1 MAGAGKSG
9 RKSSASR
16 AASHKLAVAKKRTV
30 AKGGK
35 RVMSESRNPAADGDA
50 DRNVDQIRDIL
61 FGGQMRDYERRFL
74 ELSQRLESESQR
86 LHNDLDQRL
95 GQLEKR
101 VDDHFDK
108 LGKQLRQEIADRSAG
123 IDDLETR
130 MQQGQRTLRS
140 EMQGGLQ
147 ALEGD
152 LAAKDERQ
160 REGLADLRQML
171 LARAGELQQ
180 ALARA
185 DHDLRADKVG
195 RNDLAGMLTEL
206 ALRLNGEPG

>member
-1 MAGAGKSG
+1 MAASGK
-9 RKSSASR
+9 RKSETSVPPAQAITPPASPSRSAPMND
-16 AASHKLAVAKKRTV
+16 AS
-30 AKGGK
+30 
-35 RVMSESRNPAADGDA
+35 P

-130 MQQGQRTLRS
+130 MQQGQRTLRG
-140 EMQGGLQ
+140 ELQGGLQ

-160 REGLADLRQML
+160 REGLAELRL
-171 LARAGELQQ
+171 LLLTRTGELQQ

-195 RNDLAGMLTEL
+195 RTDLAGMLTEL

>member
-1 MAGAGKSG
+1 MAASGK
-9 RKSSASR
+9 RKSETPVPPAQAITPPASPSRSAPMND
-16 AASHKLAVAKKRTV
+16 AS
-30 AKGGK
+30 
-35 RVMSESRNPAADGDA
+35 P

-130 MQQGQRTLRS
+130 MQQGQRTLRG
-140 EMQGGLQ
+140 ELQGGLQ

-160 REGLADLRQML
+160 REGLAELRQL
-171 LARAGELQQ
+171 LLTRTGELQQ

-195 RNDLAGMLTEL
+195 RTDLAGMLTEL

>member
-1 MAGAGKSG
+1 MAASGK
-9 RKSSASR
+9 RKSETFVPPAQAITPPASPSRSAPMND
-16 AASHKLAVAKKRTV
+16 AS
-30 AKGGK
+30 
-35 RVMSESRNPAADGDA
+35 P

-130 MQQGQRTLRS
+130 MQQGQRTLRG
-140 EMQGGLQ
+140 ELQGGLQ

-160 REGLADLRQML
+160 REGLAELRQML
-171 LARAGELQQ
+171 LTRTGELQQ

-195 RNDLAGMLTEL
+195 RTDLAGMLTEL

>member
-1 MAGAGKSG
+1 MAASGK
-9 RKSSASR
+9 RKSETSVPPAQAITPPASPSRSAPMND
-16 AASHKLAVAKKRTV
+16 AS
-30 AKGGK
+30 
-35 RVMSESRNPAADGDA
+35 P

-130 MQQGQRTLRS
+130 MQQGQRTLRG
-140 EMQGGLQ
+140 ELQGGLQ

-160 REGLADLRQML
+160 REGLAELRQL
-171 LARAGELQQ
+171 LLTRTGELQQ

-195 RNDLAGMLTEL
+195 RTDLAGMLTEL

>member
-1 MAGAGKSG
+1 MND
-9 RKSSASR
+9 AS
-16 AASHKLAVAKKRTV
+16 
-30 AKGGK
+30 
-35 RVMSESRNPAADGDA
+35 P

-130 MQQGQRTLRS
+130 MQQGQRTLRG
-140 EMQGGLQ
+140 ELQGGLQ
-147 ALEGD
+147 ALESDFG
-152 LAAKDERQ
+152 AKDERQ
-160 REGLADLRQML
+160 REALAELRQLM
-171 LARAGELQQ
+171 ANRMGELTA
-180 ALARA
+180 ALARS
-185 DHDLRADKVG
+185 DHDLRGDKVG
-195 RNDLAGMLTEL
+195 RADLAALLTEV
-206 ALRLNGEPG
+206 AMRLNGDFELPQARI

>member
-1 MAGAGKSG
+1 MAASGK
-9 RKSSASR
+9 RKSATSVPPAQAITPPASPSRSAPMND
-16 AASHKLAVAKKRTV
+16 AS
-30 AKGGK
+30 
-35 RVMSESRNPAADGDA
+35 P

-130 MQQGQRTLRS
+130 MQQGQRTLRG
-140 EMQGGLQ
+140 ELQGGLQ

-160 REGLADLRQML
+160 REGLAELRQL
-171 LARAGELQQ
+171 LLTRTGELQQ

-195 RNDLAGMLTEL
+195 RTDLAGMLTEL

>member
-1 MAGAGKSG
+1 MAASGK
-9 RKSSASR
+9 RKSETSVPPAQAITPPASPSRSAPMND
-16 AASHKLAVAKKRTV
+16 AS
-30 AKGGK
+30 
-35 RVMSESRNPAADGDA
+35 P

-130 MQQGQRTLRS
+130 MQQGQRTLRG
-140 EMQGGLQ
+140 ELQGGLQ

-160 REGLADLRQML
+160 REGLAELRQL
-171 LARAGELQQ
+171 LLTRTGELQQ

-206 ALRLNGEPG
+206 AMRLNGEPG

>member
-1 MAGAGKSG
+1 MAS
-9 RKSSASR
+9 
-16 AASHKLAVAKKRTV
+16 
-30 AKGGK
+30 GK
-35 RVMSESRNPAADGDA
+35 RKPGTPDPPATAVQPPASPPRSAPMNDVSP

-74 ELSQRLESESQR
+74 DLSQRLESESQR
-86 LHNDLDQRL
+86 LHSDLDQRL

-101 VDDHFDK
+101 VDEQFDK

-123 IDDLETR
+123 IDDLESR
-130 MQQGQRTLRS
+130 MQQGQRTLRN

-152 LAAKDERQ
+152 LAAKDERL
-160 REGLADLRQML
+160 REGLAELRQML

-180 ALARA
+180 ALSRA

-206 ALRLNGEPG
+206 ALRLNGETG

>member
-1 MAGAGKSG
+1 MND
-9 RKSSASR
+9 AS
-16 AASHKLAVAKKRTV
+16 
-30 AKGGK
+30 
-35 RVMSESRNPAADGDA
+35 P

-160 REGLADLRQML
+160 REGLAELRQML
-171 LARAGELQQ
+171 LTRTGELQQ

-195 RNDLAGMLTEL
+195 RTDLAGMLTEL

>member
-1 MAGAGKSG
+1 MAASGK
-9 RKSSASR
+9 RKSETSVPPAQAITPPASPSRSAPMND
-16 AASHKLAVAKKRTV
+16 AS
-30 AKGGK
+30 
-35 RVMSESRNPAADGDA
+35 P

-130 MQQGQRTLRS
+130 MQQGQRTLRA
-140 EMQGGLQ
+140 ELQGGLQ

-160 REGLADLRQML
+160 REGLAELRQL
-171 LARAGELQQ
+171 LLTRTGELQQ

-195 RNDLAGMLTEL
+195 RTDLAGMLTEL